1 MKNLLFIFSFFLI
14 ELCNGQFMPTD
25 SIRFNRYIDDT
36 NNFVSI
42 PLSDFRYLD
51 NTRLKSRFGWLSERS
66 LEQSD
71 SISTVLIEM
80 NSFVPDGE
88 WRDYT
93 PGSFQL
99 AFELPNFTTEV
110 NLDTVD
116 LKLINHY
123 ATRGGTNDPTT
134 EIVGNL
140 SFTHLENQTVLID
153 GKISVNTKKPTT
165 KQELLLS
172 NALLRKVSIE
182 QYVFEEE
189 EKDRIEKQQEEE
201 MFDRM
206 MRVYSIQGQFYDSI
220 FSVEHFPKNS
230 IWIHGKKL
238 RKHEFKLDASYIVAG
253 TRISEEPTDN
263 LMELLG
269 SSIYYPT
276 DGKDFVFNFH
286 HFDEGDSNVIDDETN
301 YSFLFSLPNL
311 EIRTYDIQNEQI
323 NANLSYWHYGPMGH
337 VIDNKSASGTIQI
350 TDISNIVE
358 GTIDLTFKMTD
369 KRTMNLTGNFQL
381 PLVDKSAFRKLAERM
396 QNEVNK

>member
-1 MKNLLFIFSFFLI
+1 
-14 ELCNGQFMPTD
+14 MPTD

-42 PLSDFRYLD
+42 PLSDFRYLE

-99 AFELPNFTTEV
+99 AFELPNFTTEI

-123 ATRGGTNDPTT
+123 ATRGGSNEPTT
-134 EIVGNL
+134 EITGTL
-140 SFTHLENQTVLID
+140 SFNHQENQTVVID
-153 GKISVNTKKPTT
+153 GKISVDTRKPTT

-189 EKDRIEKQQEEE
+189 EKDRIQKQQEEE
-201 MFDRM
+201 MFDQM
-206 MRVYSIQGQFYDSI
+206 MRVYSIQSQFYDSI
-220 FSVEHFPKNS
+220 FSSERFPSNA
-230 IWIHGKKL
+230 IWIRGKKL
-238 RKHEFKLDASYIVAG
+238 KKHEFKLDASYIVAG
-253 TRISEEPTDN
+253 TRISEEPSDN

-269 SSIYYPT
+269 SSIYYPI
-276 DGKDFVFNFH
+276 DGTDFVFNFH

-301 YSFLFSLPNL
+301 YSLLFSLPEL
-311 EIRTYDIQNEQI
+311 RIRTYDIQNEQI
-323 NANLSYWHYGPMGH
+323 NANLSYWHYGPFGH
-337 VIDNKSASGTIQI
+337 VIDTKSVTGTIEL
-350 TDISNIVE
+350 TDVSNSVK
-358 GTIDLTFKMTD
+358 GTIDISFKMTD
-369 KRTMNLTGNFQL
+369 KRTMNLIGNFQL
-381 PLVDKSAFRKLAERM
+381 PLVDKSAFRELAERM
-396 QNEVNK
+396 QNEAEK